1 MGDGFEHFLMNAHL
15 LVVEWAP
22 VAEVATLRSVGA
34 VDVVSSRAD
43 EPNPQSLALPQK
55 SEAAFCEK
63 KKIAVHLPN
72 CGPKWHL
79 TPATPI
85 PRKPYYGS

>member
-1 MGDGFEHFLMNAHL
+1 MGEGIEISHMCAYL

-43 EPNPQSLALPQK
+43 EPKPQSLALPQK
-55 SEAAFCEK
+55 SEDAFCER
-63 KKIAVHLPN
+63 
-72 CGPKWHL
+72 
-79 TPATPI
+79 
-85 PRKPYYGS
+85 RKLGFI

>member
-1 MGDGFEHFLMNAHL
+1 MDEGIEISLKRAYL

-43 EPNPQSLALPQK
+43 EPKPHSLALPQK

-63 KKIAVHLPN
+63 
-72 CGPKWHL
+72 
-79 TPATPI
+79 
-85 PRKPYYGS
+85 RKLRLIYRIVAQNGI